1 MVNDDKPNS
10 GPILRLFQVRTKP
23 GCAAELI
30 RKFGSTSAE
39 VVRGHP
45 GNLGYFFGHGVEGS
59 EDYVVFTSVWSDLD
73 AVKARFG
80 DAWKESFLP
89 PGYEDLIE
97 ECSIRHINVGAGW
110 YVDIPKDT

>member
-1 MVNDDKPNS
+1 MNDENPS
-10 GPILRLFQVRTKP
+10 PGPILRLFQVHAKP

-30 RKFGSTSAE
+30 RKFGVTSAE

-45 GNLGYFFGHGVEGS
+45 GNQGYFFGHGVDAD
-59 EDYVVFTSVWSDLD
+59 EDYVVFTSVWRDLD

-80 DAWKESFLP
+80 DTWQESFLP

-97 ECSIRHINVGAGW
+97 ECSIRHIDVGVGW
-110 YVDIPKDT
+110 HVDRPKDT